1 MQTESPLGAGLVPRS
16 HLTGVDPA
24 DVPPEEESRL
34 ICRAGSVLVYDGGI
48 IHGGGENAS
57 DEVRYSI
64 QGFFCRSSRKP
75 FCDHTRSVPR
85 EIVDAETP
93 LMRRLWGFASQPCA
107 LHIPFPSSSGPAKIA
122 WCWWVWPGCGKPS
135 RVITG

>member
-1 MQTESPLGAGLVPRS
+1 M
-16 HLTGVDPA
+16 DPA

-107 LHIPFPSSSGPAKIA
+107 LQHLISHLLALPRLRGVGGSGQD
-122 WCWWVWPGCGKPS
+122 VGS
-135 RVITG
+135 RAA

>member
-24 DVPPEEESRL
+24 DVPPEDESRL

-107 LHIPFPSSSGPAKIA
+107 FAHPIYPICLLLGPAKIA
-122 WCWWVWPGCGKPS
+122 WCWSGQDVGS
-135 RVITG
+135 RAA